1 VVAGTVFN
9 GKNLETDKRGNVKK
23 FATVFGKRVAATA
36 RPTKCVDC
44 ECTAFNTGV
53 SYMECYPCTYPM
65 RPNIDYVS
73 VIYLLNRRFQP
84 HALRFVILQ
93 SNKWYFSRTGL
104 PLSCPLLL
112 LMSHAHSQF
121 NPEFISSQNLYD
133 TSLSTLFQTIHFLL
147 YTVHFASIPEKKFL

>member
-65 RPNIDYVS
+65 RPNIDYMFDENAA
-73 VIYLLNRRFQP
+73 LLQMQPNMDLSFMERR
-84 HALRFVILQ
+84 
-93 SNKWYFSRTGL
+93 
-104 PLSCPLLL
+104 
-112 LMSHAHSQF
+112 
-121 NPEFISSQNLYD
+121 
-133 TSLSTLFQTIHFLL
+133 
-147 YTVHFASIPEKKFL
+147 